1 MIKTALAKINELW
14 GFETVNA
21 NDLYQFKLLK
31 NGTKYSRGH
40 NVNTQFVIFHVLSS
54 FHIPAKSCAVHMP
67 HFVSVYIYLKIWKSD
82 KLTPDMLPISL
93 IDGLLLATHICI
105 QKMSTNTKMRT
116 QKKKSGKGF
125 SVFYPEYCRVNG
137 LETGQLMD
145 WKT

>member
-1 MIKTALAKINELW
+1 
-14 GFETVNA
+14 
-21 NDLYQFKLLK
+21 
-31 NGTKYSRGH
+31 
-40 NVNTQFVIFHVLSS
+40 
-54 FHIPAKSCAVHMP
+54 
-67 HFVSVYIYLKIWKSD
+67 
-82 KLTPDMLPISL
+82 MLPISL

-116 QKKKSGKGF
+116 QKRKKSEKGF